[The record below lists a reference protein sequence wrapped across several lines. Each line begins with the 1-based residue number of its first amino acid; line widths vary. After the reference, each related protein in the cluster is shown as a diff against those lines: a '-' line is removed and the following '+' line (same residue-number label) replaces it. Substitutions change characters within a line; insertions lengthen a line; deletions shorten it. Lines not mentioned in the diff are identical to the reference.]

1 LGISS
6 QTKKHIRK
14 SLGTTK
20 DCAMDA
26 MVMVMEN
33 IYHQQYVEIVD
44 PLSMAQVL
52 FLVWSH
58 GTSQNKNGL
67 RRYNPGLVTKDV
79 AKCWGSRTIR
89 QP

>member
-1 LGISS
+1 MYTFSTYI
-6 QTKKHIRK
+6 HN
-14 SLGTTK
+14 SLVYSPRTVQMET
-20 DCAMDA
+20 ML
-26 MVMVMEN
+26 MEN